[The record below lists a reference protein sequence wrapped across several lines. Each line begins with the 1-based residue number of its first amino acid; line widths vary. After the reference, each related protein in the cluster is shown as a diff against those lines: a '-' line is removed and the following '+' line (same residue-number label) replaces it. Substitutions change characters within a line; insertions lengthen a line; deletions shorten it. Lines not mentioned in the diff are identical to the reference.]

1 MIKGD
6 RISGV
11 FWLSF
16 STVIAVESYRL
27 GVGTLHAPQAGFLP
41 FSASLC
47 LGILSLLLLSST
59 PRGKDRKSQEAED
72 VNFNL
77 SLIRKVLYVMVSLFL
92 YAIFLDALGFILVSM
107 ILMAFMLKFIEPQK
121 WHVVILGTILIP
133 VFAYVIFDFFL
144 KVQLPKGF
152 LGV

>member
-16 STVIAVESYRL
+16 SAVIAVESYRL
-27 GVGTLHAPQAGFLP
+27 GVGTFHAPQAGFLP
-41 FSASLC
+41 LAASLC
-47 LGILSLLLLSST
+47 LGILSFLLLVT
-59 PRGKDRKSQEAED
+59 TRRGKDRLSQETED
-72 VNFNL
+72 ITFNL
-77 SLIRKVLYVMVSLFL
+77 SLIRKVLYVIVSLFL
-92 YAIFLDALGFILVSM
+92 YAIFLNALGFILVSM
-107 ILMAFMLKFIEPQK
+107 ILMAFMLRVIEPQK
-121 WHVVILGTILIP
+121 WHVVVLGTILIP
-133 VFAYVIFDFFL
+133 IVAFVIFDYFL